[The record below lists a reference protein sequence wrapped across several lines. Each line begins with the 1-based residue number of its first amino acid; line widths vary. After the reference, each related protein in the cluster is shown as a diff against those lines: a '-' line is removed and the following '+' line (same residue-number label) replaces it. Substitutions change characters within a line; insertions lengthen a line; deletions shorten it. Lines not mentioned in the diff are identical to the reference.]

1 MGGRFVKVEQ
11 KRQGKVLILYVS
23 ERLDNL
29 NAHELVKTMTQVI
42 ESGEQN
48 LLINFEQLT
57 YLSSS
62 GLRVLLGGAKRMETK
77 GGKFMVCSPQKMV
90 KRVIQLVGF
99 DKVLSVY
106 DSEAEALQHF

>member
-1 MGGRFVKVEQ
+1 MKIEQ
-11 KRQGKVLILYVS
+11 KRQGEVLILYVS
-23 ERLDNL
+23 EQLDNL
-29 NAHELVKTMTQVI
+29 DAQELVKTMTQVI

-57 YLSSS
+57 YLSSL
-62 GLRVLLGGAKRMETK
+62 GLSVLLSTAQKIETK
-77 GGKFMVCSPQKMV
+77 GGKFMVCSPQRMV

-99 DKVLSVY
+99 DKVLSIY